1 MGVFL
6 TTFLSLLIAVG
17 ASFLYTYLF
26 DKFKKQICF
35 YYKHIRQIRFGYIC
49 AFNMILF
56 VAFSFSHCYY
66 SSCAEIDIEKKYQN
80 GLNSLN
86 NEIENYIRQHYSSE
100 FDKAYKSENCFD
112 DFQESVRLKQMRN
125 SIRHML
131 SRRINI
137 KFNDICL
144 KRDALAQ
151 SNEYCFCKWEALSI
165 VENSIATI
173 ENELRAK
180 PEIVAIY
187 KLAEKDVNVLNL
199 KKKISDLGKLR
210 EEERNEVAKKREIW
224 TIKNFI
230 LIHIGFTIFLF
241 IILFIYNKLHTAR
254 EKSWRRKQNVEK
266 FIENIR

>member
-1 MGVFL
+1 MSIFL
-6 TTFLSLLIAVG
+6 FALIILFITFGITFIYSCIL
-17 ASFLYTYLF
+17 T
-26 DKFKKQICF
+26 KFKNIDKEISYPCF
-35 YYKHIRQIRFGYIC
+35 LVFTALSGIIFIVTYNYY
-49 AFNMILF
+49 APN
-56 VAFSFSHCYY
+56 SD
-66 SSCAEIDIEKKYQN
+66 AENKIEAKYQN
-80 GLNSLN
+80 SLNSLN

-125 SIRHML
+125 TIRHML
-131 SRRINI
+131 SRRVNI

-151 SNEYCFCKWEALSI
+151 TNEYCFCKWEALSI

-187 KLAEKDVNVLNL
+187 KLAEKDTVVLSL
-199 KKKISDLGKLR
+199 KKKIYDLGKLR
-210 EEERNEVAKKREIW
+210 EEERNAVAKKREIW

-230 LIHIGFTIFLF
+230 LIHIGFAILLF
-241 IILFIYNKLHTAR
+241 IILFTYNKLHTIR
-254 EKSWRRKQNVEK
+254 EKNWRRKQNVK
-266 FIENIR
+266 NFIENIR

>member
-26 DKFKKQICF
+26 DKF
-35 YYKHIRQIRFGYIC
+35 IRQIGFGYIC

-56 VAFSFSHCYY
+56 VVFSFSHCHYY
-66 SSCAEIDIEKKYQN
+66 PSSYAESNIEESYQN
-80 GLNSLN
+80 SLNSLN

-125 SIRHML
+125 TIRHML
-131 SRRINI
+131 SRRVNI

-151 SNEYCFCKWEALSI
+151 TNEYCFCKWEALSI

-187 KLAEKDVNVLNL
+187 KLAEKDTVVLSL
-199 KKKISDLGKLR
+199 KKKIYDLGKLR
-210 EEERNEVAKKREIW
+210 EEERNAVAKKREIW

-230 LIHIGFTIFLF
+230 LIHIGFAILLF
-241 IILFIYNKLHTAR
+241 IILFTYNKLHTIR
-254 EKSWRRKQNVEK
+254 EKNWRRKQNVK
-266 FIENIR
+266 NFIENIR

>member
-26 DKFKKQICF
+26 DKF
-35 YYKHIRQIRFGYIC
+35 IRQIGFGYIC

-56 VAFSFSHCYY
+56 VVFSFSHCHYY
-66 SSCAEIDIEKKYQN
+66 PSSYAESNIEESYQN

-100 FDKAYKSENCFD
+100 FEKAYKSENCLA
-112 DFQESVRLKQMRN
+112 DFEESIRLKRN
-125 SIRHML
+125 RSNIRSICSNRVYVK
-131 SRRINI
+131 SE
-137 KFNDICL
+137 DVCL
-144 KRDALAQ
+144 KRDAWKQ
-151 SNEYCFCKWEALSI
+151 DREYYFWKREALSK

-210 EEERNEVAKKREIW
+210 EEERNEVERKREIW
-224 TIKNFI
+224 TMKNFI
-230 LIHIGFTIFLF
+230 
-241 IILFIYNKLHTAR
+241 
-254 EKSWRRKQNVEK
+254 
-266 FIENIR
+266 